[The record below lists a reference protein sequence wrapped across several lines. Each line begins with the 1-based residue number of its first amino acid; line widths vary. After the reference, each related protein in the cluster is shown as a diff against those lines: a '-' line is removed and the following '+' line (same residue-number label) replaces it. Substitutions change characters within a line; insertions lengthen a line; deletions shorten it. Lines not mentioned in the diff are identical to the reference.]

1 MTTAT
6 ADQRTEPLPRE
17 TGTDTGPQQVLALT
31 RQEGMTYRKVA
42 DLLHI
47 SPATV
52 ARRVRD
58 AKAERRAQLVAYA
71 QVLMYVMI
79 AVCVPIGT
87 AAVSWLAWG

>member
-6 ADQRTEPLPRE
+6 ADQQTEPLPRE
-17 TGTDTGPQQVLALT
+17 TSIDTGPQQVLALT
-31 RQEGMTYRKVA
+31 KQDGMTYRKAA

-58 AKAERRAQLVAYA
+58 AKAELRAQRLVYA
-71 QVLMYVMI
+71 RVLMYAILTLCAMI
-79 AVCVPIGT
+79 VT
-87 AAVSWLAWG
+87 AAVSSIAWS